1 VICVLKVKPPP
12 EYPPEEGRYL
22 RGNDYCPVAVV
33 VLLNAPYEKIPPDV
47 EKLVKVAVETGAA
60 LAGTLQTANIGLE
73 KIVANV
79 AANPNI
85 RYLVLCGREVDGHKA
100 GDALVALI
108 KNGVNARRIIIGT
121 DAPTG
126 YLFNVPVEAIER
138 FRKQV
143 MLINLMNVVDP
154 ELVKKAVWS
163 CCQDK
168 PVKFMDNNL
177 YDPGAYPEPP
187 ICCKITWRITKPESV
202 EEWEIDEEFIK
213 KLGG

>member
-1 VICVLKVKPPP
+1 MLKVKPPA

-22 RGNDYCPVAVV
+22 RGNDYSPAVVV
-33 VLLNAPYEKIPPDV
+33 VLLNAPYEKVPPEV
-47 EKLVKVAVETGAA
+47 ERLVRVAVETGAA

-79 AANPNI
+79 VANPNV
-85 RYLVLCGREVDGHKA
+85 RYLVLCGKEVDGHKA
-100 GDALVALI
+100 GDALLALI
-108 KNGVNARRIIIGT
+108 KNGVDERRVIMGT
-121 DAPTG
+121 NAPTA
-126 YLFNVPVEAIER
+126 YLFNIPVKAIER

-143 MLINLMNVVDP
+143 MLINLMNVVDT
-154 ELVKKAVWS
+154 EVIKKAVWS
-163 CCQDK
+163 CYQDK
-168 PVKFMDNNL
+168 PTKFMGNNL